1 MNYVYG
7 IAFDGD
13 EFVMVFN
20 PRRGGWEMPGGK
32 VEEGESNLEAML
44 REFREEV
51 GREFLPKAI
60 SIIGGVAVYAGDLGG
75 LPSKAEM
82 EWRTFSELPRPL
94 SFPLVEYVAIIA
106 WAREATGRERASG

>member
-7 IAFDGD
+7 IAFEGD

-32 VEEGESNLEAML
+32 LEEGETSLEAML

-51 GREFLPKAI
+51 GREFLPKA
-60 SIIGGVAVYAGDLGG
+60 SSNIGGVSVYAGGLGG
-75 LPSKAEM
+75 RPSKAEM
-82 EWRTFSELPRPL
+82 EWRIFRELPRPL
-94 SFPLVEYVAIIA
+94 SFPLVEYISIID
-106 WAREATGRERASG
+106 WAREATGRARPSG